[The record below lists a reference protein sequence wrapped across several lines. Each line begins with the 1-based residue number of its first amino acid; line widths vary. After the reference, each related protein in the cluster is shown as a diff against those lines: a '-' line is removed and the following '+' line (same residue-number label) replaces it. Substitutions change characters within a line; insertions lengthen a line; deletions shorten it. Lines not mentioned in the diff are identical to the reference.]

1 MKSYIKLYGPAVMK
15 GLRALEKVAVG
26 MPECSFWHVAI
37 PDNLPYLGHEYVFA
51 HPEAEQYYSNLQLAF
66 SAGSSVEIPRERLHK
81 MISKSGHTLG
91 DYDFFFEWHA
101 DPTWQQIEELIEKI
115 DEALKDTGCTYTI
128 TTK

>member
-1 MKSYIKLYGPAVMK
+1 MKSYIKLYGPSVMK
-15 GLRALEKVAVG
+15 GLRALEKVASE
-26 MPECSFWHVAI
+26 MPACSFWHVAI
-37 PDNLPYLGHEYVFA
+37 PDNLPYLGYESSSA
-51 HPEAEQYYSNLQLAF
+51 HPEVEEYYSRLQFLV
-66 SAGSSVEIPRERLHK
+66 GSSAEIPRERLHK

-101 DPTWQQIEELIEKI
+101 DPTWEQIEQLIEKT